1 MVTLGLLTMM
11 PMLYFV
17 QLVRRLGDLVNPTF
31 VVDFSTTYSA
41 ASFHSSPS
49 LNHRL
54 WLLPTMLSYNLATD
68 PHPVASLLHCRCRV
82 LYP

>member
-1 MVTLGLLTMM
+1 MVTFGLLTMM

-31 VVDFSTTYSA
+31 VVDLSRTYSA
-41 ASFHSSPS
+41 ASFRSLPL

-54 WLLPTMLSYNLATD
+54 WLLATMLSYNSATD
-68 PHPVASLLHCRCRV
+68 LHPVAFRLHCQCRV
-82 LYP
+82 LYL